1 MHHRG
6 VCEDGRMEDRAI
18 SGADSRHSPWTTAR
32 QWVTGDVQG
41 GVILLIA
48 ALLGFALANSPWR
61 EGYHSFLDFTV
72 GPESLHLNL
81 SLGAWAADGLLAIFF
96 FVVGVELKY
105 EFVAGSLRSPR
116 QAGVPIAAAVGGM
129 VVPALIYVATVAS
142 SDPEALR
149 GWATPTATDI
159 AFALAV
165 FAVFGRGL
173 PSALRVFLMT
183 LAVVDDLLGIIVI
196 ATVYTETIDFLMLG
210 CGLLCVVL
218 FGVVAR
224 ARRTPWWLLIPL
236 ALLAWGFV
244 HASGV
249 HSTVAG
255 VLLGFTVPAVVRH
268 GERRPRAES
277 FGEAIAPVSS
287 GIALPL
293 FAFAS
298 AGVTVIGVGHILQPV
313 SVGVF
318 LGLVVGKVVGVMT
331 TTFLVTRLT
340 PLRLD
345 AGISLRDLVPVC
357 FLTGI
362 GFTVALL
369 IAELSF
375 GDVPGL
381 PADHEPA
388 AKVGILVGS
397 LAAAVLGA
405 LLLRFDARRRPSGPE
420 SDVVTTPDAPLHD

>member
-1 MHHRG
+1 MS
-6 VCEDGRMEDRAI
+6 DDL
-18 SGADSRHSPWTTAR
+18 SPDSPAPASSPAPAPSDPSLATR
-32 QWVTGDVQG
+32 LRNWVTGDVQG
-41 GVILLIA
+41 GVLLLVA
-48 ALLGFALANSPWR
+48 ALLGFGFANSPWR
-61 EGYHSFLDFTV
+61 DSYHSFLDYQI
-72 GPESLHLNL
+72 GPESLDLHL
-81 SLGAWAADGLLAIFF
+81 SIAQWAADGLLAIFF
-96 FVVGVELKY
+96 FVVGLELKH
-105 EFVAGSLRSPR
+105 EFVAGSLRNPK

-129 VVPALIYVATVAS
+129 VVPALIYVAVVAGP
-142 SDPEALR
+142 DPDALR

-196 ATVYTETIDFLMLG
+196 ATVYTETIDFVMLAA
-210 CGLLCVVL
+210 GLAAIVA
-218 FGVVAR
+218 FGVVVR
-224 ARRTPWWLLIPL
+224 LRGRPWWLLIPL
-236 ALLAWGFV
+236 ALVAWGFV

-255 VLLGFTVPAVVRH
+255 VLLGFTVPALLAH
-268 GERRPRAES
+268 GETETRTERL
-277 FGEAIAPVSS
+277 GEAIAPLSAAV
-287 GIALPL
+287 ALPL

-298 AGVTVIGVGHILQPV
+298 AGVTVVGVGHIVQPV

-318 LGLVVGKVVGVMT
+318 LGLVIGKVIGVMT

-340 PLRLD
+340 PLRLGD
-345 AGISLRDLVPVC
+345 GIALRDLIPVC

-375 GDVPGL
+375 SHVSGIPS
-381 PADHEPA
+381 DHEPA
-388 AKVGILVGS
+388 AKVGILLGS
-397 LAAAVLGA
+397 LAAAILGA
-405 LLLRFDARRRPSGPE
+405 VMLRVDARRKRHWAG
-420 SDVVTTPDAPLHD
+420 TPVDLGS